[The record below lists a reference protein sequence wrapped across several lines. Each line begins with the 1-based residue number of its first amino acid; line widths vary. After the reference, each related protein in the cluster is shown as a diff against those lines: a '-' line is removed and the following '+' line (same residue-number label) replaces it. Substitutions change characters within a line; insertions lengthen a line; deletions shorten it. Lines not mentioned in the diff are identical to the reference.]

1 MKRAITILL
10 LLLLGA
16 GHVQARYNDIN
27 YALTISNGA
36 CISVPNHNSLNNQLV
51 LGLRFTIDAWVK
63 PTTLGS
69 EMAIVGNGFA
79 YWFGLDA
86 TGKLCLKL
94 NGKQI
99 FLGQASIS
107 TSNWTHVAVVVD
119 IPQGFV
125 RFFVNGALDKN
136 IAHTGSMSGNT
147 GPLYIGADMNPTGG
161 PAVIT
166 PWNGAIDEVRIWN
179 MSLDFPSALGALHRT
194 AHAIHWG
201 LYGQY
206 LVSAWRLNGGALDHC
221 GGNHGTLVGA
231 CSFITSPLPPF
242 YERIGLGFMNNLA
255 TGGGFS
261 VATVA
266 HSSTLNLTTNYT
278 VEFWMKPSSQ
288 NGNSSFQTLVCKG
301 DGIAGIMSFWIGLN
315 KSNGKIR
322 FAPYGNF
329 TTTFESTTTIP
340 LNQWSHV
347 AVSFGPAPQGG
358 YQSLIVINGQ
368 IAGLATASQPTPS
381 NTQGLLIGAGATAAA
396 ASNAY
401 GYSGLIDELRIWNV
415 ARSYDEIADNHRIE
429 IDTPQSGLV
438 ALYHFDGTI
447 WDYSGNLNHSTDLVP
462 TSLGYFISTT
472 DLPGPPSLTIT
483 EPVSS
488 TVWRVGQSGRIR
500 YQAVGLPWL
509 RLELSR
515 DGGATYPDT
524 LIKAADGPS
533 GEFIWPVE
541 GPISTQCRVRA
552 ATVTPTSIA
561 DESDIFTIE
570 EELPYLYV
578 EPRHVQIV
586 VQKGAPIPAAVPL
599 HIMNTGGG
607 ALQWTIT
614 TSNPAWLSIASLGGS
629 GNDQNVDLTVTTTNM
644 FAGEYTETLIVNSN
658 ATNGPIFVLVTY
670 RVTEK
675 KVWTIAGKVISDDG
689 TAQVPIPYI
698 RVEAEGD
705 SPTSAE
711 TDADGNYTLDLSEGD
726 WTVAPRS
733 VYFTFTPQQRDYPQL
748 SNNDFAANFNAEPA
762 EAWVTLHFHEGW
774 NLISIPIA
782 MMDQEISSVLPY
794 VLPPAYIFDPD
805 SGYLPRTRISSRT
818 AYWVHFSQADSVRLF
833 GTLFRYSGAD
843 ITTKVTGWR
852 MVATPSGDVN
862 VLDIEQTPS
871 NILAYVY
878 EYDPQS
884 GYVQPNG
891 NILRSGKSYFM
902 KVVRDGT
909 VLLRAMEPE
918 ESRPPPA
925 LLRFPGAAIDSGDDM
940 PPPPPGGF
948 AKPVTK

>member
-10 LLLLGA
+10 LLLLGV

-27 YALTISNGA
+27 YALTVSNGA
-36 CISVPNHNSLNNQLV
+36 CISVANANSLNNQLV

-63 PTTLGS
+63 PASLGS
-69 EMAIVGNGFA
+69 DMAIVGNGFA

-86 TGKLCLKL
+86 AGKLRLKL
-94 NGKQI
+94 NGSQI

-107 TSNWTHVAVVVD
+107 TANWSHVAVAVD
-119 IPQGFV
+119 IPQGFI
-125 RFFVNGALDKN
+125 RFYVNGVLDKN
-136 IAHTGSMSGNT
+136 IAHTGSMSGSS
-147 GPLYIGADMNPTGG
+147 GLLYIGADMNPTGG
-161 PAVIT
+161 PAVVD

-179 MSLDFPSALGALHRT
+179 IAIDFPTSLGTLHRT
-194 AHAIHWG
+194 AHAMHWG
-201 LYGQY
+201 LYGQH
-206 LVSAWRLNGGALDHC
+206 LVSAWRLNGGALDHS

-266 HSSTLNLTTNYT
+266 HSSSLNLTSSYT
-278 VEFWMKPSSQ
+278 VEFWMKPSNQ
-288 NGNSSFQTLVCKG
+288 NGNPSFQTLVCKG
-301 DGIAGIMSFWIGLN
+301 DGIMGVMSFWIGLN
-315 KSNGKIR
+315 KGNGKIR

-329 TTTFESTTTIP
+329 TTTVESTSAIP

-368 IAGLATASQPTPS
+368 IAGLAALSQPSPS
-381 NTQGLLIGAGATAAA
+381 NTQGLLIGAGATNPA

-415 ARSYDEIADNHRIE
+415 ARSYDEIADNHRVE
-429 IDTPQSGLV
+429 LNNPQTGLMEKK
-438 ALYHFDGTI
+438 HFDGTI
-447 WDYSGNLNHSTDLVP
+447 RDYSGNLNHSTDLVP

-472 DLPGPPSLTIT
+472 DLPGPPALTIT
-483 EPVSS
+483 EPVSG
-488 TVWRVGQSGRIR
+488 TVWRVGESGRIR

-524 LIKAADGPS
+524 LIKAANGPA
-533 GEFIWPVE
+533 GEFVWPVE
-541 GPISTQCRVRA
+541 GPVSTQCRVRA
-552 ATVTPTSIA
+552 VTVTPTSIA

-570 EELPYLYV
+570 EELPHLYI
-578 EPRHVQIV
+578 EPRQVQIV
-586 VQKGAPIPAAVPL
+586 AQKGAPIPAAVPL

-607 ALQWTIT
+607 TLQWSIL
-614 TSNPAWLSIASLGGS
+614 TSNPAWLSIASLTGT
-629 GNDQNVDLTVTTTNM
+629 GNDQNIDITVTTTNM

-658 ATNGPIFVLVTY
+658 AANSPIFVLVTY
-670 RVTEK
+670 RVTEQQ
-675 KVWTIAGKVISDDG
+675 VWTIGGKVTINYGAND
-689 TAQVPIPYI
+689 VPIRYI
-698 RVEAEGD
+698 NVEAEGD

-711 TDADGNYTLDLSEGD
+711 TDVDGNYILDLSEGD

-733 VYFTFTPQQRDYPQL
+733 AYFTFTPQQRDYPQL
-748 SNNDFAANFNAEPA
+748 RNNDFAANFDAEMA
-762 EAWVTLHFHEGW
+762 EAWVTLRFHEGW
-774 NLISIPIA
+774 NLISIPI
-782 MMDQEISSVLPY
+782 MMSDREITSVLPY

-805 SGYLPRTRISSRT
+805 SGYVPTTRIGSNI
-818 AYWVHFSQADSVRLF
+818 AYWIHFSQTDSVRLF
-833 GTLFRYSGAD
+833 GTLFRYSGVD
-843 ITTKVTGWR
+843 ITTKATNWR

-862 VLDIEQTPS
+862 VLEIEQTPS
-871 NILAYVY
+871 NMLAYVY
-878 EYDPQS
+878 EYDPLI
-884 GYVQPNG
+884 GYIQPRG
-891 NILRSGKSYFM
+891 NILRAGTACFM
-902 KVVRDGT
+902 KVVKNGMIR
-909 VLLRAMEPE
+909 LRAMEPE

-925 LLRFPGAAIDSGDDM
+925 LLRFPGASIDRGDSM
-940 PPPPPGGF
+940 PPPPPGEYMKS
-948 AKPVTK
+948 ATE